1 MGLPKSKVVPPC
13 EPTVDNFVSR
23 EKREKGQMTWAC
35 QYENKFL
42 FGRYKDG
49 GNIGKLVLNSKKQGY
64 ITITRP

>member
-1 MGLPKSKVVPPC
+1 
-13 EPTVDNFVSR
+13 VDNFVSR

-64 ITITRP
+64 ITITRPSF